1 MSISQPSSAPQS
13 SCESPARP
21 ETRAAAEPVTLHQP
35 LSDDVSPY
43 SRTEWWVEV
52 AVYPTQGCDVSGE
65 SPTFHAAMN
74 GAAVKVHESGGQIRG
89 LPHKQRYD
97 IAYAALQQ
105 GVLVPRYCF
114 KKPSKRT
121 RRSVSASDDDDA
133 PPSRQPPKLTK
144 KVLGQRIIEL
154 ENDLR
159 PENGG
164 RGTCDD
170 TLAAGTSCS
179 PKCYDGFVSSGDT
192 TCDEDGQMTATTCEP
207 RDFEETPAQI
217 SARELKAKA
226 QASRDEML
234 DGITDPKARKKA
246 KILADAATAG
256 VPVKKLRLPMTAS
269 SEDEACEDVIE
280 TMRIDSDLA
289 SCEADA
295 MGRRRLAA
303 SFSVNPEE
311 VSEAALQEAIDN
323 LDAAG
328 ILAFT
333 SDEDPI
339 AVLEEV
345 PGVEVSA
352 LSAFEADA
360 EIRGFHF
367 LANFEAF
374 EKNQSSVIFVRNDG
388 HSPFSRASRLFP

>member
-1 MSISQPSSAPQS
+1 MSHDMSISQPSSAPQS

-154 ENDLR
+154 ENDLDLT
-159 PENGG
+159 E
-164 RGTCDD
+164 
-170 TLAAGTSCS
+170 
-179 PKCYDGFVSSGDT
+179 
-192 TCDEDGQMTATTCEP
+192 
-207 RDFEETPAQI
+207 
-217 SARELKAKA
+217 
-226 QASRDEML
+226 
-234 DGITDPKARKKA
+234 
-246 KILADAATAG
+246 
-256 VPVKKLRLPMTAS
+256 KKLSLTVRAHPLPSPSPPSRWHEENTS
-269 SEDEACEDVIE
+269 S
-280 TMRIDSDLA
+280 RK
-289 SCEADA
+289 SCF
-295 MGRRRLAA
+295 RRRR
-303 SFSVNPEE
+303 PWRM
-311 VSEAALQEAIDN
+311 
-323 LDAAG
+323 
-328 ILAFT
+328 
-333 SDEDPI
+333 P
-339 AVLEEV
+339 
-345 PGVEVSA
+345 
-352 LSAFEADA
+352 
-360 EIRGFHF
+360 RRR
-367 LANFEAF
+367 
-374 EKNQSSVIFVRNDG
+374 KSSTT
-388 HSPFSRASRLFP
+388 P